1 MVLPLLLTYQYE
13 IMLTELTE
21 IEARV
26 VGCLVEKQLTTPEY
40 YPLTLNA
47 LTNACNQKSN
57 RDPVV
62 SYEEGVV
69 ERALQSLR
77 DKNIVYVF
85 YGSTS
90 RVPKYKHILPDV
102 FELDPS
108 EVAALS
114 VLMLRGPQTAGEI
127 NQRTSRLY
135 DFRTLEE
142 VSETL
147 ENLTNRDEPLVVRL
161 ERQPGQK
168 EARYGHLLCG
178 EIDEAL
184 LTTWQKPSSGS
195 QNERISE
202 LESELQNLKADF
214 DAFRDS
220 FEEFKK
226 QFE

>member
-1 MVLPLLLTYQYE
+1 
-13 IMLTELTE
+13 MLTQLTE

-62 SYEEGVV
+62 NYAEETV
-69 ERALQSLR
+69 EKALQSLR

-85 YGSTS
+85 YGSSS

-102 FELDPS
+102 FELDAA

-114 VLMLRGPQTAGEI
+114 VLMLRGAQTIGEI

-135 DFRTLEE
+135 EFSGLDE

-147 ENLTNRDEPLVVRL
+147 EKLAKRDEPLVLRL

-168 EARYGHLLCG
+168 EARYAHLLCG
-178 EIDEAL
+178 EIDAATIANWSE
-184 LTTWQKPSSGS
+184 KSSSGS
-195 QNERISE
+195 NTQSERIAEIERE
-202 LESELQNLKADF
+202 LENLKTEF
-214 DAFRDS
+214 TAFRES